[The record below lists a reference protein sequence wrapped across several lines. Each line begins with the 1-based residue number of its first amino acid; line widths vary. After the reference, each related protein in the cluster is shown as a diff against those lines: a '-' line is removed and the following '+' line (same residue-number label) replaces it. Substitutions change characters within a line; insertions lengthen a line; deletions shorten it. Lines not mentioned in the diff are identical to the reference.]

1 MNTEPI
7 DVTALASAVLAQR
20 HDPAQT
26 QALPLPP
33 IELITLFCD
42 AIHTS
47 EVTTETRVLVLKAL
61 RSSWSSE
68 AKEIHPILLSTTLPL
83 LADVSIAVRTQAS
96 SLLIHV
102 VSTASAQL
110 VTDHVDTL
118 ASSITKSLSPYHLVP
133 PTSSA
138 LRLVSL
144 SLRLLNAALLKLP
157 SSALTALRVDVVLSI
172 IAHWIY
178 YDRANPGLKGPGLT
192 APPDRLI
199 SHPTNSPFTS
209 TTTPKPLSGAMM
221 SFGAMASF
229 SPTSSPSSRKTLSRS
244 SSQTSLNTVSSIHAD
259 TYKSDSE
266 TDDDQ
271 ASVSSE
277 QAPRLTSGH
286 VRLDALAVLKTL
298 ASAQP
303 KLLYPRWNLFFC
315 DSAYVRSK
323 PTLLGLI
330 ETDRSV
336 TVRLRAARILELMF
350 KESRAF
356 LAIAEDRPTKASFT
370 SLSSKLGTLLA
381 ELHLKLTSLLSAPSV
396 TSNVELLLALLTLVE
411 TLGNNAPYA
420 RLRQKSLTRG
430 LAKTLVQLTVHHE
443 HSIAL
448 AAMAGLIAVTRSE
461 LLSSDPASLDLA
473 SMIRQVMI
481 LAPHSSDPRIAKS
494 AWELLCLITPH
505 IPESDLLP
513 AIALF
518 DAIISTSDATLT
530 PEQISFYS
538 ALFKTSTIFVSPP
551 SESEKERLVE
561 LVRVA
566 LRHPSPV
573 LKVTTAQVL
582 VSEKFLG
589 FLRSSSST
597 YSIDVIQELLDLTPL
612 TSTTTEEEQ
621 DLVAAAVYRSLGQVI
636 KSDYFNTLPN
646 AASRLRNQILP
657 ALMRRCSISCSESV
671 VSMASWAFANSID
684 ILFPSSS
691 TSTPSDLAFTLEETS
706 AMFNIAD
713 TFLKT
718 ETCEPIQTNGIRSI
732 CLLLRDP
739 ASCGTRSFEENVTH
753 TLITILQDQKGKG
766 VKVRWNAATGLG
778 HWLVGLKD
786 RKPTSWRGALRE
798 LILDALIQVGIESIL
813 IHLLQQSRSA
823 ESSAP
828 QVQHT
833 TDACTTS
840 VPPTPP
846 LIILNYKISIQCV
859 RALRQAAPLT
869 VSEVER
875 IHRARKGSPAP
886 DLFAFLD
893 QVKGKERGHDL
904 FAFLDQ
910 VKGKERGHAQMLGQ
924 ELRALL
930 LVVDVDV
937 SSGE

>member
-1 MNTEPI
+1 MNAKPI

-26 QALPLPP
+26 QAPPLPP
-33 IELITLFCD
+33 IELITLFCE

-61 RSSWSSE
+61 RRNSWSSD
-68 AKEIHPILLSTTLPL
+68 AKEIHPTLLSTTVPL

-110 VTDHVDTL
+110 VTDLVDTL

-157 SSALTALRVDVVLSI
+157 SSAFTALRVDVVLSI

-178 YDRANPGLKGPGLT
+178 YDRANPGLQGAGLT

-221 SFGAMASF
+221 SFGAMGSF
-229 SPTSSPSSRKTLSRS
+229 SPTSSPSSKKTLSRS
-244 SSQTSLNTVSSIHAD
+244 SSQSSLNTVSLVHAD

-277 QAPRLTSGH
+277 QAPRLTSVH

-303 KLLYPRWNLFFC
+303 KLLYPKWNLFFC

-336 TVRLRAARILELMF
+336 TVKLRAARVLDLMF

-396 TSNVELLLALLTLVE
+396 ASNDELLFALLTLVE
-411 TLGNNAPYA
+411 TLGNNVPYA

-443 HSIAL
+443 HSVAL

-461 LLSSDPASLDLA
+461 LLSSDPASLDLS
-473 SMIRQVMI
+473 SMIRQVML
-481 LAPHSSDPRIAKS
+481 LAPQSSDPSIVKS
-494 AWELLCLITPH
+494 AWELLCVITPH
-505 IPESDLLP
+505 IPVADLIP
-513 AIALF
+513 AVALV

-538 ALFKTSTIFVSPP
+538 ALFKSSTAFVSPP
-551 SESEKERLVE
+551 SESEKERLLE

-589 FLRSSSST
+589 FLRSLSST
-597 YSIDVIQELLDLTPL
+597 RTIDVIQELLDLTPL
-612 TSTTTEEEQ
+612 TSMATEEEQ

-636 KSDYFNTLPN
+636 KSDYFNTLLN
-646 AASRLRNQILP
+646 ATSRLRNQILP
-657 ALMRRCSISCSESV
+657 VLMRRCPISCSEFV
-671 VSMASWAFANSID
+671 ASMASWAFANSID
-684 ILFPSSS
+684 LLFPSSS
-691 TSTPSDLAFTLEETS
+691 TSTPKDLAFTLEETS
-706 AMFNIAD
+706 TMFNIAD

-732 CLLLRDP
+732 CLLLRNP
-739 ASCGTRSFEENVTH
+739 AFCGTRSFEENVTH
-753 TLITILQDQKGKG
+753 TLITILRCHEGKG
-766 VKVRWNAATGLG
+766 FKLRWNAATGLG

-786 RKPTSWRGALRE
+786 RKPTTWRGVLRD
-798 LILDALIQVGIESIL
+798 LILDALVQVGIESIV
-813 IHLLQQSRSA
+813 IHLQQQSRSA
-823 ESSAP
+823 ESSASH
-828 QVQHT
+828 VHT
-833 TDACTTS
+833 IETYASC
-840 VPPTPP
+840 VPPSPP
-846 LIILNYKISIQCV
+846 LIKLNYKISIQCV

-875 IHRARKGSPAP
+875 INRTTKGRPAP

-893 QVKGKERGHDL
+893 QVKGKEG
-904 FAFLDQ
+904 A
-910 VKGKERGHAQMLGQ
+910 HAQTLGQ

-930 LVVDVDV
+930 VVDAGD
-937 SSGE
+937 GA